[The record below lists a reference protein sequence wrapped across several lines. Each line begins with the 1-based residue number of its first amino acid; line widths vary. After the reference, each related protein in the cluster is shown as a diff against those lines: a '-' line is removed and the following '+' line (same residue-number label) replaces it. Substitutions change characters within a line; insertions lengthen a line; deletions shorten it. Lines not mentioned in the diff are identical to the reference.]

1 MIKLSI
7 QAWMLIKEY
16 CGIYNI
22 PHMDYKL
29 FRNISGRRHTYILET
44 YKKLCNPPLASAT
57 TATLYKYLAQGYK
70 SKAFYSRIA
79 STLMNPLP
87 WKCVCNI
94 TETTPCGVIDH
105 VRKVDH
111 IIAIKS
117 GKYDAKI
124 VEKFNEDP
132 YLFKYLN
139 HCGFT
144 SREVSSKT
152 LLLHTTF
159 NSKFLNPVLN
169 YHIVVK
175 QN

>member
-29 FRNISGRRHTYILET
+29 FRNISGRRATYILET
-44 YKKLCNPPLASAT
+44 YKKLCNPKAT
-57 TATLYKYLAQGYK
+57 APTMYKSLAQGYK
-70 SKAFYSRIA
+70 CKAFYSIIA

-94 TETTPCGVIDH
+94 TETTSQGVIDH

-139 HCGFT
+139 YCGFT
-144 SREVSSKT
+144 SREVSSNT

-169 YHIVVK
+169 YHIVAK